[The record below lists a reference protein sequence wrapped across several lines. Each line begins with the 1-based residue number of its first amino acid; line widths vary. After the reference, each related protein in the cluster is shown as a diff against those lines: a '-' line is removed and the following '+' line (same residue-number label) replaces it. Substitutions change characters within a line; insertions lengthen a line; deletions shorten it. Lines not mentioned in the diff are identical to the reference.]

1 MRQPAHAAPIKQ
13 AAQSSRRRAR
23 RAEKTKWGRELSG
36 ALIATLC
43 GLLLSNVG
51 VIAADAPQYAIVN
64 GYLLPLAIPMLL
76 FSADLQRVIRDTGQL
91 LPVFVVGAA
100 ATVLATLAAIAV
112 VPLSPLGPNGWKIA
126 AALCAR
132 HIGGAINYVAV
143 TVATNAGQAAVSA
156 GLAADNLICAIYFS
170 SLYALARRI
179 PAEQANLQLSAQ
191 AAGDSSAY
199 VAEVCLYDNAQMS
212 AIAKFVPRAGM
223 RAVHQRCLR
232 RCQLHS
238 PREPGYFM

>member
-1 MRQPAHAAPIKQ
+1 MRPE
-13 AAQSSRRRAR
+13 RASWPES
-23 RAEKTKWGRELSG
+23 RAEKTKWGRELSS

-51 VIAADAPQYAIVN
+51 IIASDAPQYAVVN
-64 GYLLPLAIPMLL
+64 SYLLPLAIPMLL
-76 FSADLQRVIRDTGQL
+76 FSADLQRVLRDTGQL

-100 ATVLATLAAIAV
+100 ATVLATLAAITI

-179 PAEQANLQLSAQ
+179 PAEQASVQMSVQ
-191 AAGDSSAY
+191 AADSNAAPI
-199 VAEVCLYDNAQMS
+199 AEVCAL
-212 AIAKFVPRAGM
+212 
-223 RAVHQRCLR
+223 
-232 RCQLHS
+232 
-238 PREPGYFM
+238 